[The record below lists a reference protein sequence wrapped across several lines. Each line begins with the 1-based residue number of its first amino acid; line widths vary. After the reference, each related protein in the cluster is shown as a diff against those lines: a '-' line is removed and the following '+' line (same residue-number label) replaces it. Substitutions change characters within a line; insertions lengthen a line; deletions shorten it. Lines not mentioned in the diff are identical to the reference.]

1 MNINKWIGVITAV
14 IGIGMLIGMLNS
26 GMPTPVLKQ
35 PIEAYLGIAFS
46 IGWLT
51 GVPAWLA
58 YVLAA
63 LVVVLLATV
72 LYKLGSWVSRLL
84 FK

>member
-1 MNINKWIGVITAV
+1 MNINRWIGVITAV
-14 IGIGMLIGMLNS
+14 IGIGVLIGMLNA

-51 GVPAWLA
+51 GVPVWLA

-63 LVVVLLATV
+63 LVVVLLATL
-72 LYKLGSWVSRLL
+72 LYKLGSWVSRLI